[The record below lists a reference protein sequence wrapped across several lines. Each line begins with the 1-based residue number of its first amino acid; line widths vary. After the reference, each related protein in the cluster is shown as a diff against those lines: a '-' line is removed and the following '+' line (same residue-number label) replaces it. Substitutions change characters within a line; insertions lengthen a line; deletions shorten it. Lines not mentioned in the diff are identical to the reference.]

1 MDTVWATVKV
11 RRSVLAEASERM
23 PGMSNA
29 AIVQRALE
37 KMLANPQAKGGTP
50 ERSSTGISAPASASS
65 RASSRGAAGGGA
77 GRKDGVSHDPAPPA
91 RKVPA
96 GPQASPPSDATSSAS
111 QGREVEAGVNGG
123 AGAAPEFIQPPPLS
137 GEAFEALRQTGDY
150 ADGVQTTVE
159 EMLASCPNC
168 AGAFKRAVDRVA
180 PVCEDCGY
188 VREPS

>member
-11 RRSVLAEASERM
+11 RRSVLAEASAMM

-37 KMLANPQAKGGTP
+37 SVLTGPGDAPEIPDGG
-50 ERSSTGISAPASASS
+50 SAAPS
-65 RASSRGAAGGGA
+65 RASADEEAVEQASA
-77 GRKDGVSHDPAPPA
+77 RKASQRSPAPA
-91 RKVPA
+91 RRRSKVPA
-96 GPQASPPSDATSSAS
+96 GPQASPPSDVSSSAS

-180 PVCEDCGY
+180 LVCEDCGY